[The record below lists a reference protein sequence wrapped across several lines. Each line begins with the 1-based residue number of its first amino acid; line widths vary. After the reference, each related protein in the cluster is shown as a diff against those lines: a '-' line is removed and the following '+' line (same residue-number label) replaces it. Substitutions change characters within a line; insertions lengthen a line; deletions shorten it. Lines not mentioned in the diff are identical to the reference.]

1 MQSASKFTVDLSEAV
16 AGMQSV
22 LELRQPDLA
31 LLEGVDGKPGSF
43 GRAAA
48 SENVVAH
55 CNELLLCWS
64 ATAEEALNQGRQPAA
79 EASFRCVCFAATPVQ
94 PDGSEV
100 WVLPVR
106 RHGML
111 VMLSRTR
118 LHLATAWGLEQER
131 QRRPCRVM
139 LCMALHPSSR

>member
-48 SENVVAH
+48 NETVVAH
-55 CNELLLCWS
+55 CNELLLSWC
-64 ATAEEALNQGRQPAA
+64 ATAEEALGQGRQQAA
-79 EASFRCVCFAATPVQ
+79 EVSLCSAASFKQHDC
-94 PDGSEV
+94 SEV
-100 WVLPVR
+100 F
-106 RHGML
+106 
-111 VMLSRTR
+111 
-118 LHLATAWGLEQER
+118 LAGNRELQ
-131 QRRPCRVM
+131 
-139 LCMALHPSSR
+139 PSSQESGLTPAMA